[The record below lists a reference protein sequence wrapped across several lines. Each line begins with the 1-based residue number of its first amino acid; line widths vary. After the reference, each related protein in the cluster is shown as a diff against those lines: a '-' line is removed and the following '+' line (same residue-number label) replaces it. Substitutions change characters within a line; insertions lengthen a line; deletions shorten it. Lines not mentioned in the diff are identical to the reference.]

1 MMSDSIDRNLCVAL
15 FVYTTQ
21 IEVYEADSAYSK
33 NPIQL
38 IWLLSI
44 IAIRVFIEVCH
55 FSLVA
60 KFNVNSRARRR
71 LRPRMNCFTY
81 VIMRAFLCELILH
94 EHFSYAVSFF
104 VSLAQN
110 LYR

>member
-1 MMSDSIDRNLCVAL
+1 MMSESIDRNLCVAL

-60 KFNVNSRARRR
+60 KFNVNLTCQKTIEAKNELFYIRNYACVFVRAY
-71 LRPRMNCFTY
+71 F
-81 VIMRAFLCELILH
+81 A
-94 EHFSYAVSFF
+94 
-104 VSLAQN
+104 
-110 LYR
+110 